1 MVQSNFQSII
11 EEQDNKI
18 KSDPF
23 AGSPVQHQCHPSYFN
38 VLKNSNF
45 YTDAVPLEVERYTIF
60 PDSLLNCI
68 MYFDLD
74 SLEIKLLMYIH
85 KKTLGYMS
93 NSNEYTLNQYKNY
106 TFNTI
111 RITYSDFNA
120 SKLKS
125 TRSRFYKITM
135 RRLAE
140 ELNTNKSTLS
150 RKISKLE
157 NLKLIQKYSNRYTG
171 TIIGINYH
179 TINSI
184 FGNSTFGTKE
194 PLKRLIAMD
203 GLGLIK
209 LVGKFFVSKIKTCIE
224 NMSKIQPVSQER
236 SLFDLHE
243 SERSMLLG
251 AFKGNKYLK

>member
-1 MVQSNFQSII
+1 MQTKFQSIV
-11 EEQDNKI
+11 EEQDT
-18 KSDPF
+18 KSNSDQF
-23 AGSPVQHQCHPSYFN
+23 AGSPIQHQCHPSYFN

-74 SLEIKLLMYIH
+74 SLEIRLLMYIH

-93 NSNEYTLNQYKNY
+93 NSNEHTLNQYKNY

-111 RITYSDFNA
+111 RITYSDFNS
-120 SKLKS
+120 SKHKS

-135 RRLAE
+135 RRLSE

-171 TIIGINYH
+171 TIVGINYH

-194 PLKRLIAMD
+194 PLQRLMAMD

-209 LVGKFFVSKIKTCIE
+209 LVGKFLISKIKTCIE

-236 SLFDLHE
+236 NLFDLHDHE
-243 SERSMLLG
+243 KSMLLG
-251 AFKGNKYLK
+251 AFKGNKHLK